1 MTIGKMMSIQQEFVS
16 KEKENNMKIGIIGY
30 GSMGKMILEK
40 ISESK
45 AVENKNLYIA
55 NRAYEKI
62 EHLTNIFNVCR
73 TNIEIAKEA
82 DIIFVCVRPGD
93 IKAILNEIKSAI
105 KDNTLLVSLNGSVTF
120 ELMEKVTYHKLAK
133 VIPSV
138 TAEINQSQTLVCYN
152 ELVSGED
159 KGRLEN
165 LLKCMGNVIELPE
178 NEIGMGSE
186 LVSCMP
192 GFIAAIFD
200 VISKSAKSHTS
211 LPDEQIVQ
219 MLLRTMSATGN
230 LMLEKDFSFDEVVER
245 VATKGGITEEGTKV
259 IYEMLP
265 EVADKMFEKT
275 LEKRRL
281 TTQNVKESFDA

>member
-1 MTIGKMMSIQQEFVS
+1 
-16 KEKENNMKIGIIGY
+16 MKIGVIGY

-45 AVENKNLYIA
+45 AVENENLYVA
-55 NRAYEKI
+55 NRTYEKI
-62 EHLTNIFNVCR
+62 EHLAGIFNVCN
-73 TNIEIAKEA
+73 TNKELATVA
-82 DIIFVCVRPGD
+82 DIIFICVRPGD
-93 IKAILNEIKSAI
+93 IKAILSEIKSAVR
-105 KDNTLLVSLNGSVTF
+105 DDTLLVSLNGSVTF
-120 ELMEKVTYHKLAK
+120 ELMEKATYHKLAK

-152 ELVSGED
+152 ELVSDED
-159 KGRLEN
+159 KGRLGK
-165 LLKCMGNVIELPE
+165 LLACMGNVIELPE

-200 VISKSAKSHTS
+200 VISKSAKKHTS
-211 LPDEQIVQ
+211 ISEGQIVQ

-259 IYEMLP
+259 ISEMLP